1 MQKNTAKLKIFTG
14 FVAILLVLVLLVFF
28 SGCTNNDNDPPI
40 KVTINSAYKTTEIRG
55 VPSKPGTFF
64 VVVNMTIE
72 NRGDK
77 DYTFNDKTVNITNGK
92 PIEELLY
99 TRLTDRGYWGKIPP
113 NEKRTGVVIFGVK
126 DSAQDFTLKFIYN
139 NGQESVTQNLGNVPV
154 GADSPSP
161 RITTS
166 TVSGSQGSDNAKL
179 LNVTIHS
186 AFKTLDI
193 RGSTS
198 NIENIFVV
206 VNMTIENLGNTD
218 YQFNENT
225 IGITDGAPMTHK
237 LYTHLR
243 NPIHWGSIPPHEK
256 RTGEVVFGVIASTQQ
271 FTVTFLNNN
280 NKVILT
286 HEISNIPVVKD
297 YSTSILPAGLLE
309 SKNFTYVVK
318 NLDTAE
324 KAAQYAEE
332 KFTFLDRRTCVGQT
346 AYEFFTVPEGD
357 CLSYANFFS
366 YVLAQHGYDVKKVSF
381 KYTDRR
387 VRLGHVVTLFTDSDG
402 QLKYATTPDLRVFRN
417 VNSVEDLIAQEKK
430 RLGIIEL
437 DIKNGTPNFVTIP
450 VEDTSSC
457 H

>member
-1 MQKNTAKLKIFTG
+1 MD
-14 FVAILLVLVLLVFF
+14 VA
-28 SGCTNNDNDPPI
+28 GGTP
-40 KVTINSAYKTTEIRG
+40 
-55 VPSKPGTFF
+55 KPGNIF
-64 VVVNMTIE
+64 VVIHMTIE
-72 NRGDK
+72 NIGNK
-77 DYTFNDKTVNITNGK
+77 DYSFNENAVSITRGSPMSQEIYGK
-92 PIEELLY
+92 
-99 TRLTDRGYWGKIPP
+99 LTDPLFWGSIPP
-113 NEKRTGVVIFGVK
+113 HQKSTGDVVFEVPDNTQSLALTFRYHK
-126 DSAQDFTLKFIYN
+126 
-139 NGQESVTQNLGNVPV
+139 GQESFTQELGTVPR
-154 GADSPSP
+154 GAGLTSPG
-161 RITTS
+161 ITTG
-166 TVSGSQGSDNAKL
+166 TVGSSQGSGNAKL

-198 NIENIFVV
+198 NIDNIFVV
-206 VNMTIENLGNTD
+206 VNMTIENLGNTA

-225 IGITDGAPMTHK
+225 IGITGGDPITQK
-237 LYTHLR
+237 LYTQLR

-256 RTGEVVFGVIASTQQ
+256 RTGEVVFGVIASTKQ

-297 YSTSILPAGLLE
+297 YSSSILPAGLLE
-309 SKNFTYVVK
+309 SKDFDYVVK
-318 NLDTAE
+318 NLDTPE
-324 KAAQYAEE
+324 KAAEYTKE

-346 AYEFFTVPEGD
+346 AYQFFTETEGD

-387 VRLGHVVTLFTDSDG
+387 VRLGHVVTLFTESDG

-417 VNSVEDLIAQEKK
+417 VSSVEDLIAQEKK
-430 RLGIIEL
+430 RLGIVEL
-437 DIKNGTPNFVTIP
+437 DLKNGNPNFVTIP